1 MILAQEMGQGKPQ
14 TKLPPAKQLPNKSA
28 TRPVAP
34 ATKSSEVHETEPTEK
49 QPSSSPMNVK
59 TQMSKPATS
68 ALSAVPNP
76 THRKSLEIVSEES
89 GIALEE
95 LTDDSNFGDMGVD
108 SLLFLIIA
116 SRIKD
121 ELEIEIDSTN
131 FSEFQTIKDL
141 KDFLGPGEVAAEAT
155 DEAEKVQSE
164 SDEEYPATPELS
176 TASTPSAVAA
186 DAKSSGNT
194 GETFARVLEIISEES
209 GVSVDDLTDD
219 SNFADMGIDSLLSLI
234 IGGRCREELSLE
246 VDSNTM
252 FVNIAT
258 VKDLR
263 DSLTTTSGC
272 TSDADETN
280 EDSPGEEFSSGE
292 GMQEFSEATSTT
304 ETPPSAQLP
313 TSEKPRQESH
323 RKPAPALKATVK
335 LGDEETPIQ
344 SKEVPQKVRTASSV
358 LLQGRPRVGGR
369 TLFLFP
375 DGAGSASSYA
385 KIPKVSPDL
394 AIVGL
399 NCPYARVPEEMT
411 CTLDQLIKSYIN
423 EIRRRQV
430 VGPYH
435 LGGWS
440 AGGILAYRAAQELIC
455 ECEEVAS
462 LVLIDSPVPK
472 GLGKLPQRFMDH
484 CETIGIWGL
493 ATGKD
498 EASGAPPKTLIPHF
512 SATMDILRNY
522 YAEPLPQGMT
532 PKTSIIWATESI
544 MVGDKELPPGDD
556 DCEDMKFLSEKRTD
570 FSATGW
576 ADLFPGD
583 EIVVERAEGA
593 NHFSLMVSDYS
604 QGLNLM
610 KMTDKCLQQEKEHSK
625 KLAEFID
632 KATRV

>member
-1 MILAQEMGQGKPQ
+1 MNMILAQEMGQGKPQ
-14 TKLPPAKQLPNKSA
+14 TKHPAAKQLPNKSI
-28 TRPVAP
+28 TRPIASE
-34 ATKSSEVHETEPTEK
+34 AKLSEVHEIEPPRE
-49 QPSSSPMNVK
+49 QPSSSPRNVQ
-59 TQMSKPATS
+59 TQMSKPAKS
-68 ALSAVPNP
+68 AQSTITNP
-76 THRKSLEIVSEES
+76 KHRKSLEIISEES

-95 LTDDSNFGDMGVD
+95 LTDGSNFGDIGVD
-108 SLLFLIIA
+108 SLLIMIIA

-121 ELEIEIDSTN
+121 ELEIEIDSSN
-131 FSEFQTIKDL
+131 FSELQTIKDL
-141 KDFLGPGEVAAEAT
+141 KDFLGPGEGAAEAT
-155 DEAEKVQSE
+155 DKTDKVESE

-176 TASTPSAVAA
+176 TNPTSSALPA
-186 DAKSSGNT
+186 DTKSSGNI
-194 GETFARVLEIISEES
+194 GEAFTRVLEVISEES
-209 GVSVDDLTDD
+209 GVSVGDLTDD
-219 SNFADMGIDSLLSLI
+219 SNFVDMGIDSLLSLI
-234 IGGRCREELSLE
+234 ISGRCREELSLN
-246 VDSNTM
+246 VDSDTM

-263 DSLTTTSGC
+263 DSMAASPGGTL
-272 TSDADETN
+272 DADDIN
-280 EDSPGEEFSSGE
+280 EDSSGEEFSSGE
-292 GMQEFSEATSTT
+292 GTQKFSEATSTT
-304 ETPPSAQLP
+304 ESLPGAQSS
-313 TSEKPRQESH
+313 TSEKQRQETQT
-323 RKPAPALKATVK
+323 KPSPAFKATAK
-335 LGDEETPIQ
+335 LGHEENPII
-344 SKEVPQKVRTASSV
+344 SKEKPQTVRLASSV

-385 KIPKVSPDL
+385 KIPTENPDL
-394 AIVGL
+394 ALVGL

-440 AGGILAYRAAQELIC
+440 AGGILAYRAAQELIR

-484 CETIGIWGL
+484 CEKIGIWGQ
-493 ATGKD
+493 AAGKD
-498 EASGAPPKTLIPHF
+498 EASSGLPKTLIPHF
-512 SATMDILRNY
+512 DAIMNILQDY

-544 MVGDKELPPGDD
+544 MVGSKELPPGDD

-576 ADLFPGD
+576 AELFPGD
-583 EIVVERAEGA
+583 EIIVERAEGA
-593 NHFSLMVSDYS
+593 NHFSLMVSFFLRSY
-604 QGLNLM
+604 M
-610 KMTDKCLQQEKEHSK
+610 W
-625 KLAEFID
+625 
-632 KATRV
+632 